1 MSQFDFVFF
10 DMDGCLVDSERIYC
24 DAWLE
29 TFQKYNIPIDYQTIM
44 SWRGLGFMAIVDDI
58 NQFTNNREFAISLKD
73 IRDEL
78 FWEKL
83 AKNEVH
89 LKAYALDFMKYLD
102 DLSIP
107 YACVTSTFQYKA
119 ERILKHFELHDRFQ
133 FIVYGDQVENTKP
146 FPDVY
151 LKAIELSKMDRH
163 KILVFED
170 SYNGMLACNR
180 ADLKVVYIPDMIKE
194 SYPDI
199 KIFAQIE
206 SFESAEQWFD

>member
-1 MSQFDFVFF
+1 MNQFDYVFF

-29 TFQKYNIPIDYQTIM
+29 TFINYNIPISYETIM
-44 SWRGLGFMAIVDDI
+44 SWRGLGFLDIVDDI
-58 NQFTNNREFAISLKD
+58 DQYTKNREFAISLKS

-83 AKNEVH
+83 AKNEVF
-89 LKAYALDFMKYLD
+89 LKPYALEFMQELD
-102 DLSIP
+102 EMNIP

-119 ERILKHFELHDRFQ
+119 ERILKHFNLHDRFQ
-133 FIVYGDQVENTKP
+133 FIVYGDQVEHTKP

-151 LKAIELSKMDRH
+151 LKAIELANTDKQN
-163 KILVFED
+163 ILVFED

-180 ADLKVVYIPDMIKE
+180 ADLSVVYIPDMIKE

-206 SFESAEQWFD
+206 SFESAHQFFE

>member
-1 MSQFDFVFF
+1 MNQFDYVFF

-29 TFQKYNIPIDYQTIM
+29 TFINYNIPISYETIM
-44 SWRGLGFMAIVDDI
+44 SWRGLGFLDIVDDI
-58 NQFTNNREFAISLKD
+58 DQYTKNREFAISLKS

-83 AKNEVH
+83 AKNEVF
-89 LKAYALDFMKYLD
+89 LKPYALEFMQELD
-102 DLSIP
+102 EMNIP
-107 YACVTSTFQYKA
+107 YACVTSTFQFKA
-119 ERILKHFELHDRFQ
+119 ERILKHFNLHDRFQ
-133 FIVYGDQVENTKP
+133 FIVYGDQVEHTKP

-151 LKAIELSKMDRH
+151 LKAIELANTDKQN
-163 KILVFED
+163 ILVFED

-180 ADLKVVYIPDMIKE
+180 ADLSVVYIPDMIKE

-199 KIFAQIE
+199 IIFAQIE
-206 SFESAEQWFD
+206 SFESAHQFFE

>member
-1 MSQFDFVFF
+1 MSKFDYVFF

-29 TFQKYNIPIDYQTIM
+29 TFMKYNIPIQYETIM
-44 SWRGLGFMAIVDDI
+44 SWRGLGFMEIVDDI
-58 NQFTNNREFAISLKD
+58 NQYTKNREFAISLKD

-83 AKNEVH
+83 AKNEVY
-89 LKAYALDFMKYLD
+89 LKHYALEFMQWLD
-102 DLSIP
+102 NHHIP
-107 YACVTSTFQYKA
+107 YACVTSTFRYKA
-119 ERILKHFELHDRFQ
+119 ERILKHFKLHDRFQ
-133 FIVYGDQVENTKP
+133 FIVYGDQVERTKP
-146 FPDVY
+146 YPDVY
-151 LKAIELSKMDRH
+151 LKAIELSNMDKH

-180 ADLKVVYIPDMIKE
+180 ADLNVVYIPDMLKE

-199 KIFAQIE
+199 KIYAQLE
-206 SFESAEQWFD
+206 SFESATPLFD

>member
-1 MSQFDFVFF
+1 MNQFDYVFF

-29 TFQKYNIPIDYQTIM
+29 TFINYNIPISYETIM
-44 SWRGLGFMAIVDDI
+44 SWRGLGFLDIVDDI
-58 NQFTNNREFAISLKD
+58 DQYTKNREFAISLKS

-83 AKNEVH
+83 AKNEVF
-89 LKAYALDFMKYLD
+89 LKPYALEFMQELD
-102 DLSIP
+102 EMNIP
-107 YACVTSTFQYKA
+107 YACVTSTFQFKA
-119 ERILKHFELHDRFQ
+119 ERILKHFNLHDRFQ
-133 FIVYGDQVENTKP
+133 FIVYGDQVEHTKP

-151 LKAIELSKMDRH
+151 LKAIELANTDKQN
-163 KILVFED
+163 ILVFED

-180 ADLKVVYIPDMIKE
+180 ADLSVVYIPDMIKE

-206 SFESAEQWFD
+206 SFESAHQFFE